1 MKTEKEV
8 LDILTVGELWA
19 ISELLSYSVGT
30 TNVSIKEKEV
40 ATMLSRK
47 IQNRLLY
54 VAYSDKEEQ
63 IHITIKK

>member
-1 MKTEKEV
+1 MNPQKEV
-8 LDILTVGELWA
+8 LDILTAGELWA

-30 TNVSIKEKEV
+30 TNVSQKEKEV
-40 ATMLSRK
+40 ATMLARK

-63 IHITIKK
+63 IQMTIKK